1 MPETQKINSKK
12 YLTTHYSLLTPHNL
26 MPRILS
32 IDYGSKR
39 TGLAVTDPQKI
50 IATGLAGIH
59 TKDLEK
65 FLKDYFKKEEVE
77 MVIIGH
83 PTNWDDSD
91 THATP
96 LVQAF
101 INRFKK
107 IFPATPI
114 VKVDERFT
122 SKLAV
127 KSMVESGMKKK
138 DRQNKNLADE
148 IAATILLQDYLNTI
162 A

>member
-1 MPETQKINSKK
+1 
-12 YLTTHYSLLTPHNL
+12 L
-26 MPRILS
+26 PRILS

-39 TGLAVTDPQKI
+39 TGLAVTDPLKI

-59 TKDLEK
+59 TKDIETYLS
-65 FLKDYFKKEEVE
+65 DYFKKEEVE
-77 MVIIGH
+77 LVIIGH
-83 PTNWDDSD
+83 PTNLDDSD

-107 IFPATPI
+107 VFPNMPI
-114 VKVDERFT
+114 EKVDERYT

-127 KSMVESGMKKK
+127 QSMAESGMKKK
-138 DRQNKNLADE
+138 NRQDKHLVDE
-148 IAATILLQDYLNTI
+148 IAATIMLQEYLQKL
-162 A
+162 

>member
-1 MPETQKINSKK
+1 
-12 YLTTHYSLLTPHNL
+12 

-39 TGLAVTDPQKI
+39 TGLAVTDPLKI
-50 IATGLAGIH
+50 IASGLAGIH
-59 TKDLEK
+59 TKDLEN
-65 FLKDYFKKEEVE
+65 FLIDYFKKEDVE
-77 MVIIGH
+77 KVIIGR

-101 INRFKK
+101 VNRFKK
-107 IFPATPI
+107 VFPNMPI
-114 VKVDERFT
+114 VKVDERYT

-127 KSMVESGMKKK
+127 QSMVESGMKKK
-138 DRQNKNLADE
+138 NRQNKNLVDE
-148 IAATILLQDYLNTI
+148 IAATIMLQEYLNNI
-162 A
+162 G

>member
-1 MPETQKINSKK
+1 
-12 YLTTHYSLLTPHNL
+12 

-39 TGLAVTDPQKI
+39 TGLAVTDPLKI

-59 TKDLEK
+59 TKELEN
-65 FLKDYFKKEEVE
+65 FLKDYFAKEEVE
-77 MVIIGH
+77 QVIIGL

-101 INRFKK
+101 INRFIKL
-107 IFPATPI
+107 FPNMPI
-114 VKVDERFT
+114 RKVDERFT
-122 SKLAV
+122 SKMAV
-127 KSMVESGMKKK
+127 QSMVESGMKKK
-138 DRQNKNLADE
+138 KRQNKSTVDE
-148 IAATILLQDYLNTI
+148 IAATIMLQEYLLRLQ
-162 A
+162 

>member
-1 MPETQKINSKK
+1 
-12 YLTTHYSLLTPHNL
+12 

-39 TGLAVTDPQKI
+39 TGLAVTDSQKI

-65 FLKDYFKKEEVE
+65 FLTEYFKKEEVE
-77 MVIIGH
+77 TVIIGH

-91 THATP
+91 THATA

-107 IFPATPI
+107 VFPQMPI

-138 DRQNKNLADE
+138 DRQNKNLTDE

>member
-1 MPETQKINSKK
+1 LS
-12 YLTTHYSLLTPHNL
+12 
-26 MPRILS
+26 RILS

-39 TGLAVTDPQKI
+39 TGLAVTDPLKI
-50 IATGLAGIH
+50 IASGLAGIH
-59 TKDLEK
+59 TKDLESY
-65 FLKDYFKKEEVE
+65 LTEYFKKEEVE

-83 PTNWDDSD
+83 PTNWNDTD

-107 IFPATPI
+107 IFPQMPI
-114 VKVDERFT
+114 IKVDERNT
-122 SKLAV
+122 SRMAV

-138 DRQNKNLADE
+138 NRQNKNLVDE
-148 IAATILLQDYLNTI
+148 IAATIMLQEYLNTI

>member
-1 MPETQKINSKK
+1 
-12 YLTTHYSLLTPHNL
+12 

-39 TGLAVTDPQKI
+39 TGIAVTDPLQI
-50 IATGLAGIH
+50 LATGLTGIH
-59 TKDLEK
+59 TKDLES
-65 FLKDYFKKEEVE
+65 FLTKYFKEEQVE
-77 MVIIGH
+77 QVIIGY
-83 PTNWDDSD
+83 PLNWDGTA

-96 LVQAF
+96 LVEAF

-107 IFPATPI
+107 VFPNIPI
-114 VKVDERFT
+114 HKVDERNT

-127 KSMVESGMKKK
+127 ESMVQSGVKKK
-138 DRQNKNLADE
+138 DRQNKNLVDK
-148 IAATILLQDYLNTI
+148 IAATIMLQEYLNKI

>member
-1 MPETQKINSKK
+1 
-12 YLTTHYSLLTPHNL
+12 

-39 TGLAVTDPQKI
+39 TGLAVTDPLKI

-59 TKDLEK
+59 TKELEN
-65 FLKDYFKKEEVE
+65 FLKDYFAKEEVE
-77 MVIIGH
+77 QVIIGL

-101 INRFKK
+101 INRFIKL
-107 IFPATPI
+107 FPNMPI
-114 VKVDERFT
+114 RKVDERFT
-122 SKLAV
+122 SKMAV
-127 KSMVESGMKKK
+127 QSMVESGMKKK
-138 DRQNKNLADE
+138 KRQNKSTVDE
-148 IAATILLQDYLNTI
+148 IAATIMLQEYLLRTSINPG
-162 A
+162 

>member
-1 MPETQKINSKK
+1 MA
-12 YLTTHYSLLTPHNL
+12 
-26 MPRILS
+26 RILS

-39 TGLAVTDPQKI
+39 TGLAVTDPLKI
-50 IATGLAGIH
+50 IAGGLAGIH
-59 TKDLEK
+59 TKDLEN
-65 FLKDYFKKEEVE
+65 FLTDYFKREEVE

-107 IFPATPI
+107 VFPQMPV

-127 KSMVESGMKKK
+127 RSMVESGMKKK

-148 IAATILLQDYLNTI
+148 IAATIMLQDYLNTI